1 MARHRKELG
10 ARRHARIQLRK
21 SVYLIM
27 APTSPWI
34 QCMVV
39 DVSEAG
45 VCLEVGSIAVPE
57 LFGISFT
64 SGGEVLRVCLLIW
77 RQGGRIGARYV
88 SAKELREGF
97 VAPSLADSRI
107 EEMAD

>member
-1 MARHRKELG
+1 MARQREELG
-10 ARRHARIQLRK
+10 GRRHARIQLQK
-21 SVYLIM
+21 LGYLIL
-27 APTSPWI
+27 APTAPWI
-34 QCMVV
+34 ECMIV
-39 DVSEAG
+39 DVSESG
-45 VCLEVGSIAVPE
+45 ICLEVGPLAVPE